1 MSSTTDAASEAI
13 LLDANVLIAA
23 SASDHEHHGRARRL
37 LSGGRQ
43 FATCPST
50 QGSLIRFIVRVASV
64 SHALDALSMLA
75 ANSQHEFWPD
85 AAPYDATVLRDVTGH
100 RQVIDAYLAE
110 LAANH
115 QSRLATFDRG
125 LALLRPDVVELVD

>member
-1 MSSTTDAASEAI
+1 MSSTTDIASEAI

-23 SASDHEHHGRARRL
+23 SVRDHEHHTRARAW
-37 LSGGRQ
+37 LSGGHR

-64 SHALDALSMLA
+64 DHALDALSMLA
-75 ANSQHEFWPD
+75 ASARHEFWPD
-85 AAPYDATVLRDVTGH
+85 TAPYDATVLRNVTGH
-100 RQVIDAYLAE
+100 RQVTDAYLAA
-110 LAANH
+110 LAANR

-125 LALLRPDVVELVD
+125 LSLLRPDVVELVD

>member
-1 MSSTTDAASEAI
+1 MSSTTETASEAV

-23 SASDHEHHGRARRL
+23 SVSDHEHHARARRWL
-37 LSGGRQ
+37 AADRP

-64 SHALDALSMLA
+64 EHALDALAILT
-75 ANSQHEFWPD
+75 ANEQHEFWPD
-85 AAPYDATVLRDVTGH
+85 AAPYDDSMLRNITGH
-100 RQVIDAYLAE
+100 RQVTDAYLAA
-110 LAANH
+110 LAAAK

-125 LALLRPDVVELVD
+125 LALLRPDAVELIN